1 MIDKKDKKILVE
13 LIKGGRK
20 SFADLARK
28 CRMTRQSIFSRV
40 KSLKRKGIIKS
51 FTVDLNQRK
60 LGLNLKAYILVSAD
74 PSEELR
80 EKAIKILIK
89 FPQFS
94 QIHRLFGRFDFL
106 IEVFV
111 KDINELS
118 DIIGKIHSLE
128 MINRTETMIVNKN
141 VKYNIQHPIENLLR
155 SYK

>member
-60 LGLNLKAYILVSAD
+60 LGLNIKAYILVSAD

-80 EKAIKILIK
+80 EKASKILIK

-111 KDINELS
+111 KNINELS

-128 MINRTETMIVNKN
+128 MINRTETMIVHKN
-141 VKYNIQHPIENLLR
+141 VKYNVQHPIENIL
-155 SYK
+155 S

>member
-94 QIHRLFGRFDFL
+94 QSHRLFGRFDFL

-111 KDINELS
+111 KNINELS